1 MFTGL
6 IEDVGKIVSISHRQD
21 VTILEI
27 GGTHI
32 ASAVRRG
39 SSVSVSGACLTVVEV
54 VSSDRF
60 RVEIMEETKSRT
72 TLGKIRAGLRVN
84 LERALSVQGRFDGHI
99 VTGHIDTTGL
109 VADIVNRGRTRQMF
123 IKVPPQWLKY
133 IVEKGSVAIDGVS
146 LTVISVEKD
155 MFSVG
160 LIPTTLADTT
170 IGDIRKGN
178 MVNIECDILA
188 KYIEKMIN
196 KKGITESPENNSL
209 SWDRLSQLGWS

>member
-32 ASAVRRG
+32 AAAVRRG

-60 RVEIMEETKSRT
+60 KVEIMEETKNRT
-72 TLGKIRAGLRVN
+72 TLGEARAGLRVN

-109 VADIVNRGRTRQMF
+109 VADIINRGRTRQMF
-123 IKVPPQWLKY
+123 IKISPQWLKY

-146 LTVISVEKD
+146 LTVVSVEED

-170 IGDIRKGN
+170 IGDIRKGD

>member
-27 GGTHI
+27 GGTRI

-146 LTVISVEKD
+146 LTVVSVEKD

-196 KKGITESPENNSL
+196 KKGITETHENNDL